1 MRYYL
6 YTEGNHLMSF
16 ETEEE
21 LEAAVIR
28 QLKCGKKDH
37 EIRAFCGYRM
47 KVESS
52 VAVEM
57 EKLEEV
63 L

>member
-6 YTEGNHLMSF
+6 YTEGNRLVSF

-21 LEAAVIR
+21 LEDAIIR
-28 QLKCGKKDH
+28 ELKCGRKDH

-47 KVESS
+47 KVASK
-52 VAVEM
+52 VAVEL
-57 EKLEEV
+57 EKLEEE